1 MWGSNPRNETK
12 SESISDYSELSSK
25 HATNLIL
32 FEEIFPPTC
41 LNRTYTFIY
50 FWGKFPPT
58 QLLEPTRLLILGKFP
73 TTRSVWVVL
82 SSYFVV
88 YSTLK

>member
-25 HATNLIL
+25 HAANLIL

-41 LNRTYTFIY
+41 LNRTYMFIY
-50 FWGKFPPT
+50 YT

-73 TTRSVWVVL
+73 TTRSV
-82 SSYFVV
+82 
-88 YSTLK
+88 